1 MSKKTQTPDTPARR
15 PRRASLPIT
24 PEAGAEIDAIA
35 EAFGVPKSEV
45 RKRAAALASEAVASK
60 LRAVIGK
67 ERIEATRKE
76 LERLEDAAAG
86 VDASKADAP

>member
-1 MSKKTQTPDTPARR
+1 MSKDPKTTTPARR

-24 PEAGAEIDAIA
+24 DDAAQEIDAIA

-76 LERLEDAAAG
+76 LERLEVAAG

>member
-1 MSKKTQTPDTPARR
+1 MSKKTPTPDTPARR

-24 PEAGAEIDAIA
+24 DGASQEIDAIHK
-35 EAFGVPKSEV
+35 AFNVPKSEV

-67 ERIEATRKE
+67 ERIESTRKE
-76 LERLEDAAAG
+76 LERLEVAAG
-86 VDASKADAP
+86 VDASKADG